1 MNRTNNCGELTK
13 SNLGQTVKLSGWVN
27 KIREKGFI
35 IWVDLRDRY
44 GITQLVFDKERSN
57 DDIFTTASKLGR
69 EFVIEVEGSVI
80 ERKSINENIDTG
92 EIEILV
98 TSINILNKSLT
109 PPFTIENE
117 SDGGEELRMKY
128 RYLDIRREPIK
139 ENLIFRHSLSLEVRN
154 YLSENNFIDVE
165 TPCLIKSTPEGAR
178 DFIVPSRLNPNHYYA
193 LPQSPQIFKQLLM
206 IGGIDKYYQIVKCF
220 RDEDLRADRQ
230 PEFTQIDCE
239 MSFVNQEDVFQQFEG
254 LMKRIFSK
262 FLGSDNV
269 TFNRM
274 TYESAIEKYGTDKPD
289 LRYELLIHNISD
301 EVKGKNFQIFDNN
314 EISVCLKVEGK
325 SDLSRKEID
334 KITDWVKR
342 PQIGAS
348 GLLWIKH
355 TNDAS
360 FKSSFDKFFSDSDL
374 RVISEKISSKP
385 GDIIFIMS
393 GEYKKTLEQLG
404 SLRIE
409 LASMFSLIDK
419 EKICPLWVTDFPLF
433 EWDEE
438 EKRFFSMHHPFT
450 SPKPEFIDILDK
462 DPGKVL
468 ANAYDL
474 VLNGNE
480 IGGGSIRIHDFNT
493 QMKVFE
499 LLGMSKE
506 EYTSQFGFLIEAL
519 KYGAPP
525 HGGIAFGLDRLSAV
539 LKGKDVI
546 RDFIAFPKNNS
557 GKDLM
562 IDAPSKL
569 TKDQLK
575 DLSQK

>member
-1 MNRTNNCGELTK
+1 MNRTNNCGELSKT
-13 SNLGQTVKLSGWVN
+13 NLNQNVKLSGWVN
-27 KIREKGFI
+27 KVREKGFI

-44 GITQLVFDKERSN
+44 GITQLVFDKERSSEEL
-57 DDIFTTASKLGR
+57 FSAATQLGR
-69 EFVIEVEGSVI
+69 EFVIEVGGTVI
-80 ERKSINENIDTG
+80 ERKNINEKISTG

-98 TSINILNKSLT
+98 SSMKILNKSIV
-109 PPFTIENE
+109 PPFTLEDE
-117 SDGGEELRMKY
+117 SDGGEELRMKF
-128 RYLDIRREPIK
+128 RYLDIRRQPIK
-139 ENLIFRHSLSLEVRN
+139 ENLIFRHELSLEVRN
-154 YLSENNFIDVE
+154 FLSENGFIDIE

-178 DFIVPSRLNPNHYYA
+178 DFIVPSRLNPEHYYA

-239 MSFVNQEDVFQQFEG
+239 MSFVNQEDIFQQFEG
-254 LMKRIFSK
+254 LMSRLFSK
-262 FLGSDNV
+262 FLNQDNV
-269 TFNRM
+269 KFERM
-274 TYESAIEKYGTDKPD
+274 TYNDAIENYGIDKPD
-289 LRYELLIHNISD
+289 LRYDLRINDITNEA
-301 EVKGKNFQIFDNN
+301 KGFGFQVFDNN
-314 EISVCLKVEGK
+314 NFSCCVKVENK
-325 SDLSRKEID
+325 SELTRKEID
-334 KITDWVKR
+334 NLTDWIKR
-342 PQIGAS
+342 PQIGAT

-355 TNDAS
+355 NSDSTI
-360 FKSSFDKFFSDSDL
+360 KSSFDKFFSEKDL
-374 RVISEKISSKP
+374 KAILDRASSKP
-385 GDIIFIMS
+385 GDILFIIS
-393 GEYKKTLEQLG
+393 GNKKESLMQMG

-409 LASMFSLIDK
+409 LAKRFKLIDY
-419 EKICPLWVTDFPLF
+419 EKTCPIWVTDFPLF
-433 EWDEE
+433 EWDED

-450 SPKPEFIDILDK
+450 SAKPEHLELLDTE
-462 DPGKVL
+462 PERVI

-480 IGGGSIRIHDFNT
+480 IGGGSIRIHDFDT
-493 QMKVFE
+493 QMKIFE

-506 EYTSQFGFLIEAL
+506 EYTSQFGFLIDAL

-525 HGGIAFGLDRLSAV
+525 HGGIAFGLDRLAAV

-569 TKDQLK
+569 TKEQLK
-575 DLSQK
+575 DLEN

>member
-1 MNRTNNCGELTK
+1 MNRTNNCGELSK
-13 SNLGQTVKLSGWVN
+13 ANLNEDVRLSGWVN
-27 KIREKGFI
+27 KTREKGFI
-35 IWVDLRDRY
+35 IWIDLRDRY
-44 GITQLVFDKERSN
+44 GITQLVFDKDRSSEEV
-57 DDIFTTASKLGR
+57 FSAAKSLGR
-69 EFVIEVEGSVI
+69 EFVIEIEGKVI
-80 ERKSINENIDTG
+80 ERKSINEKITTG

-98 TSINILNKSLT
+98 SSLKVLNKSLT

-128 RYLDIRREPIK
+128 RYLDIRREPVK
-139 ENLIFRHSLSLEVRN
+139 ENLIFRHHLSLEVRN
-154 YLSENNFIDVE
+154 YLSKNNFIDVE
-165 TPCLIKSTPEGAR
+165 TPYLIKSTPEGAR
-178 DFIVPSRLNPNHYYA
+178 DFIVPSRLNPDHYYA

-206 IGGIDKYYQIVKCF
+206 VGGIDKYYQIVKCF

-239 MSFVNQEDVFQQFEG
+239 MSFVDQEDILKQFEG
-254 LMKRIFSK
+254 LMSNLFSK
-262 FLGSDNV
+262 FLNKNDIN
-269 TFNRM
+269 FERM
-274 TYESAIEKYGTDKPD
+274 TYNEAIENYGIDKPD
-289 LRYELLIHNISD
+289 LRYELKINEVSK
-301 EVKGKNFQIFDNN
+301 EVKGKGFQIFDNN
-314 EISVCLKVEGK
+314 DFTASIIVEDK
-325 SDLSRKEID
+325 SETTRKEID
-334 KITDWVKR
+334 NLTEWVKR
-342 PQIGAS
+342 PQIGAT

-355 TNDAS
+355 NTDS
-360 FKSSFDKFFSDSDL
+360 SVKSSFDKFFGEKDL
-374 RVISEKISSKP
+374 KQILNKVSSKP

-393 GEYKKTLEQLG
+393 GDKKNTLEQMG
-404 SLRIE
+404 SLRVE
-409 LASMFSLIDK
+409 LAKRFDLIDHNK
-419 EKICPLWVTDFPLF
+419 MCPLWVTDFPLF

-450 SPKPEFIDILDK
+450 SPKPEFIDLLESN
-462 DPGKVL
+462 PGEVI

-480 IGGGSIRIHDFNT
+480 IGGGSIRIHDFDT

-499 LLGMSKE
+499 LLGMDKE

-525 HGGIAFGLDRLSAV
+525 HGGIAFGLDRLAAV

-569 TKDQLK
+569 TKEQLR
-575 DLSQK
+575 DLSN

>member
-1 MNRTNNCGELTK
+1 MNRTNNCGELSK
-13 SNLGQTVKLSGWVN
+13 ANLSQTVKLSGWVN

-35 IWVDLRDRY
+35 IWIDLRDRY
-44 GITQLVFDKERSN
+44 GITQLVFDKDRSSEE
-57 DDIFTTASKLGR
+57 IFSNASKLGR
-69 EFVIEVEGSVI
+69 EFVIEIEGTVI
-80 ERKSINENIDTG
+80 ERKSVNERIKTG

-98 TSINILNKSLT
+98 SSLTILNKSLT

-128 RYLDIRREPIK
+128 RYLDIRREPVK
-139 ENLIFRHSLSLEVRN
+139 ENLIFRHELSLEVRN
-154 YLSENNFIDVE
+154 YLSENSFIDIE
-165 TPCLIKSTPEGAR
+165 TPYLIKSTPEGAR
-178 DFIVPSRLNPNHYYA
+178 DFIVPSRLNPDHYYA

-206 IGGIDKYYQIVKCF
+206 VGGIDKYYQIVKCF

-239 MSFVNQEDVFQQFEG
+239 MSFINQEDIFQQFEG
-254 LMKRIFSK
+254 LMSRLFSK
-262 FLGSDNV
+262 FLNKTDIS
-269 TFNRM
+269 FERM
-274 TYESAIEKYGTDKPD
+274 IYKFAVENYGIDKPD
-289 LRYELLIHNISD
+289 LRYGLKIKEVSN
-301 EVKGKNFQIFDNN
+301 EVKGKGFQIFDNN
-314 EISVCLKVEGK
+314 DFTSCILVEDKSEIT
-325 SDLSRKEID
+325 RKEID
-334 KITDWVKR
+334 NITDWVKR
-342 PQIGAS
+342 PQIGAT

-355 TNDAS
+355 NTDS
-360 FKSSFDKFFSDSDL
+360 SIKSSFDKFFSEEDL
-374 RVISEKISSKP
+374 KHVLDTVSSKP

-393 GEYKKTLEQLG
+393 GDKKNTLEQMG
-404 SLRIE
+404 SLRVE
-409 LASMFSLIDK
+409 LAKRFDLIDHNK
-419 EKICPLWVTDFPLF
+419 MCPLWVTDFPLF

-450 SPKPEFIDILDK
+450 SPKPEFIDLLESN
-462 DPGKVL
+462 PGEVI

-480 IGGGSIRIHDFNT
+480 IGGGSIRIHDFDT

-499 LLGMSKE
+499 LLGMDKE

-525 HGGIAFGLDRLSAV
+525 HGGIAFGLDRLAAV

-569 TKDQLK
+569 TKEQLR
-575 DLSQK
+575 DLSN